1 MKIIKKIFEIFF
13 SLLGLIFCCIGLIL
27 LISNIIESPTYV
39 PCYVGAIF
47 LTSVTVPIL
56 VFLYCSFNLPIPS
69 YKAKPKTFSIY
80 LTVWFIVV
88 IYVCGLGAALL
99 WWGFTVAERLRGLLM
114 AFAIILTTLGGVA
127 LGGLF
132 WQLITRK
139 KNKFILKHGI
149 ETEATFI
156 DCDTTI
162 SVRSGKDIGG
172 TTIFLYYVEFRYL
185 NGEKEIIGKSQSI
198 YTKDEAKYFEQM
210 DKFLVKYKGKRAV
223 ISQLPEDINK
233 NQISI

>member
-1 MKIIKKIFEIFF
+1 MEIIKKIFEIFF
-13 SLLGLIFCCIGLIL
+13 KLLGLIFCVIGLCL

-47 LTSVTVPIL
+47 LTSVTVLIL
-56 VFLYCSFNLPIPS
+56 FFLYCSFNLPIPS
-69 YKAKPKTFSIY
+69 CSPKPKTFSIY
-80 LTVWFIVV
+80 LTIWFIVV

-99 WWGFTVAERLRGLLM
+99 WWGFTVAEHLRGLLM
-114 AFAIILTTLGGVA
+114 AFAIIFTTLGVVA

-132 WQLITRK
+132 WQLIIRL

-156 DCDTTI
+156 DSESKFC
-162 SVRSGKDIGG
+162 VHFGKDLGG
-172 TTIFLYYVEFRYL
+172 TRIFLYYVKFKYI
-185 NGEKEIIGKSQSI
+185 NGEKEIIEKTHSI
-198 YTKDEAKYFEQM
+198 YSKAEAKYFEQM

-223 ISQLPEDINK
+223 ISQLPENIN
-233 NQISI
+233 NNN